1 MAEIGSDVSVGQHG
15 AFGCAGGS
23 RRIDDGRQIVWAN
36 AAPLRLY
43 GLGVNGFA
51 SDQRGKLRG
60 LAPGDFIH
68 HYDSFDFALTTNL
81 LHFAQLLA
89 GGNKNHPRP

>member
-23 RRIDDGRQIVWAN
+23 RRIDDGRQIVWTN

-43 GLGVNGFA
+43 GLGVNGLA
-51 SDQRGKLRG
+51 SDKRGKLRC
-60 LAPGDFIH
+60 LAPGNFIH
-68 HYDSFDFALTTNL
+68 HYDSFDLALTANL